1 MQSAEDW
8 DGCNVADPLN
18 NALQGCVLLQRQMRA
33 RTVVISRIGQQDAA
47 QVTLTAELVPDPGT
61 LDEAFQLDVQRCHFA
76 KAIEAMSDDR
86 VFPSP

>member
-8 DGCNVADPLN
+8 DGSNVADPLN

-61 LDEAFQLDVQRCHFA
+61 LDEAFQSDVQRCHFA
-76 KAIEAMSDDR
+76 KVIEAMSDDR

>member
-8 DGCNVADPLN
+8 DGSNVADPLN

-47 QVTLTAELVPDPGT
+47 QMTLTTD
-61 LDEAFQLDVQRCHFA
+61 
-76 KAIEAMSDDR
+76 
-86 VFPSP
+86 